1 MGAFDDLIPPAPA
14 SRGLFDDLIPA
25 EQSVSED
32 LVSGDPLRIASGQQ
46 ELAAKVLHMT
56 NVGLSTGDVVEAK
69 RRVQEAI
76 NRQMPSINPR
86 PVFGKNQYSREMQ
99 PRQALPSDAELA
111 VDADARDQAA
121 EEQAQ
126 AAAAAAHPFNKTA
139 SVIGPIAHGGIELSK
154 RVAQDWADDTAAL
167 LRGEPI
173 PKTTGNGLHIP
184 GMRNVSAFANNP
196 HAPSPSAQE
205 NPTIG
210 KGMRALQAA
219 GEMGATL
226 PVFIGATVAGGPA
239 AIPAILGT
247 TPEGEVDPVG
257 LVIGLTIGRVHQGAA
272 KWLKSKFFADTVQ
285 KLAPQEMRAMYQR
298 LAAGQATAED
308 QALLVKINE
317 LKTKG
322 QSLRDLQR
330 QGGTLTVPWAQNP
343 TQAQIEKLAT
353 QLGGIGA
360 ANGYFLT
367 LQMPQ
372 ILASDDPNQALLE
385 SVAGLAAAS
394 VPGLTALA
402 GKPGRHGKGTLDVN
416 GRPETPKSPM
426 PGSSGA
432 KPNLLQ
438 LKSPEPRGAFD
449 DLIPEKISQSQ
460 PPESS
465 RNSELGLHTG
475 TTPPAAVAATSPGA
489 GASGVPNLV
498 QRAVTAAQESGTVQ
512 GIEQA
517 RVETE
522 QRAAQQAAGKPYTKE
537 QALADLPT
545 VMADMRAQLANL
557 EATIKGNQLKPAEN
571 NNLPQN
577 QGNSPE
583 IAPPADLESNKPE
596 TTLKVGDRIAAT
608 ERDEE
613 GFASDV
619 QPAVS
624 KQLDSLPVGSQ
635 VVHKFTGNVFEK
647 HKSGEWR
654 HRPDIQ
660 RAGNAIQDAG
670 TATHAGLARAEII
683 QVGPTST
690 PAQKT
695 PQVAKPVTAE
705 SPSFTAGQTV
715 AVRLSNR
722 SSKEH
727 LGKIIQLQPD
737 GSATVQLHGEK
748 TYRTLRKD
756 QFQLSKTDAARAAKA
771 EEIASVPA
779 EQQAQVKADA
789 AEFAQI
795 VEDYAPLLEWAPAE
809 AYDRN
814 TVMQEQG
821 IQNARLRAKAIDR
834 AMRAVLPEGQGNS
847 LIDRARALPRLV
859 EYLQQQFP
867 GDNSIAKRR
876 ALEEFGRSEPEAPT
890 STEQRTAAKQ
900 DAAHLRR
907 LAAQNPGVPE
917 LRNLVVHSTAGRVAP
932 AGSTGQLGGN
942 PGRKSRIT
950 ASEQK
955 ALRELDRIFGTRT
968 IIVDS
973 PGQTIPFNGFRDRSS
988 NVVLIHARTDYPV
1001 LVVAGH
1007 ELLHHIRLTH
1017 PHLYEEMRAALWP
1030 LLQNTADFKLR
1041 LERRGQGKADWQE
1054 ELLGDFLG
1062 DNFGRQ
1068 EFWEDLKR
1076 REPNLFK
1083 RLARIVKAWLDKL
1096 IAKLKGEQPK
1106 SFASDQY
1113 FTDLEHARH
1122 VVGTALVEA
1131 ARETQYRRAGVPVDV
1146 TPFEAGNATI
1156 TSPGDITIGGEPLF
1170 SLTAH
1175 HGTPH
1180 KVDKFTTDKIGT
1192 GEGAQVY
1199 GWGLYFAENDKV
1211 AEDYKKNLTEREFI
1225 SKVRELYD
1233 EFSSPEDAL
1242 AAINAPENKFSEGQR
1257 RLLDALQKE
1266 DWLGFDYPH
1275 QAVQAAI
1282 REPENVLV
1290 DAPETRAALNTFG
1303 NKYTVSLNVEPE
1315 ELLDW
1320 DKPLSEQSSK
1330 VIGVLAPVVERMRAE
1345 MRRTLSPENFKAWS
1359 SRTEDLDTNTIY
1371 TWLSRENGIPIQ
1383 ETKSWTQVTSQMFR
1397 GDEMVGKDENASKY
1411 LSRLGIK
1418 GIRYLD
1424 QGSRGKTRWIAKH
1437 PQGGENDFA
1446 DQKSAEAFITRN
1458 PEYKLIPPEQTY
1470 NYVIFNGD
1478 DITIT
1483 HENGHEVGA
1492 AALFSKPE
1500 GNDLFGA
1507 PESVEEQRARIKA
1520 EAETQKLKKAKEAMQ
1535 ERAGARLTAADIDT
1549 TQEMFGGADARS
1561 TRQDKTG
1568 QGSLFSKPEGEP
1580 SPGNDWQQL
1589 KQELQAAEAQMLEA
1603 IRNAGNPA
1611 RSIPKAEAEQA
1622 KALATARVRE
1632 LQERLASHPDRYS
1645 NLSLNEL
1652 DAKAA
1657 EVTDRLREIQ
1667 NTPSDPGNLLAGE
1680 LRGERY
1686 QLLKDARAIKREKLT
1701 RPEYVAQVLK
1711 RSEALTKELRAAKS
1725 SGDTTAARH
1734 AVEDLMELQD
1744 GELGHMN
1751 PQLIESVRKNLV
1763 ARGELEALTPAS
1775 NRTLG
1780 DLTAWLK
1787 ANKIESPRLS
1797 LKDRV
1802 NLGKRLADEF
1812 AAGKTKLEH
1821 ATARARSVWQAFKA
1835 QWRAPKQ
1842 DDEPRAIFKEWHYE
1856 KQFSGLETHQWIQ
1869 RIRADIPQKVRRM
1882 AISVWL
1888 DADGDKGLLTFQ
1900 RDAVPA
1906 RYQAVWDAA
1915 LKLTPT
1921 EQAFA
1926 RQIKQDFE
1934 SKLADGQLMGLIGK
1948 GRENYGVPQIWAK
1961 APEHG
1966 ANYRPD
1972 ATGPRT
1978 ARNPLAKLD
1987 PRDPFFALERTHES
2001 YFDGIM
2007 ANGMP
2012 KSLDI
2017 ADLVG
2022 VYNVDFHGALADRSV
2037 IKALKDAKLP
2047 DGSPAVMVSGG
2058 AKIEM
2063 LPNGARTQFV
2073 DSNWRPKDAVTQ
2085 DGRPYQ
2091 TIDHWALRGWTF
2103 AAKDTAGN
2111 PIMVKGDFL
2120 VHPDLYRALK
2130 TQLEGKS
2137 ALRDPDGPLGDIAHL
2152 TKFMLE
2158 SGAFLKAS
2166 KFAAATFH
2174 GATLAEHMM
2183 THAFSGMP
2191 SKERLT
2197 LLNPFVF
2204 GVEVDPA
2211 KNLELANL
2219 MRHGMD
2225 LGFGGARMLFEEG
2238 LSSHGGILSKVP
2250 GLGDGL
2256 AWLSNGLFQEYLPR
2270 LKVRMGSVVLH
2281 ANLKRYS
2288 KPSLSGP
2295 ALTEQQIYELTASQ
2309 VNAAFGGQNWKL
2321 MGRSRTFLDVN
2332 RLLFT
2337 APDFL
2342 LSRAKVVGQAG
2353 KPYNA
2358 EQRYFLIAQAA
2369 LVYALARILNYLLD
2383 DDPHWEAENALRVI
2397 HKNRAYS
2404 ARFIVNDIGHLLQDP
2419 AGFAGGRLGPWP
2431 KALYESITGRDM
2443 RSGARIDVPIQ
2454 TDNGALRATQ
2464 ILLKDLA
2471 MWGLPIGTEGF
2482 LPGATGREQTTLG
2495 QFGVGLLGVGS
2506 QRFTPETEMY
2516 RAAAEF
2522 NRKSTDPKTLLHQ
2535 QTRDEAVKETSVYRK
2550 LDVLLEAEDYAAAR
2564 KEYQSLLAD
2573 GRTADGIKN
2582 RYKAMSKGHLARPFS
2597 GSQER
2602 EKQFKAS
2609 LTPEELREYQRAI
2622 ELRKQREQAF
2632 QKMLKAP
2639 R

>member
-1 MGAFDDLIPPAPA
+1 M
-14 SRGLFDDLIPA
+14 
-25 EQSVSED
+25 
-32 LVSGDPLRIASGQQ
+32 
-46 ELAAKVLHMT
+46 
-56 NVGLSTGDVVEAK
+56 
-69 RRVQEAI
+69 
-76 NRQMPSINPR
+76 
-86 PVFGKNQYSREMQ
+86 
-99 PRQALPSDAELA
+99 SD
-111 VDADARDQAA
+111 
-121 EEQAQ
+121 
-126 AAAAAAHPFNKTA
+126 
-139 SVIGPIAHGGIELSK
+139 
-154 RVAQDWADDTAAL
+154 
-167 LRGEPI
+167 
-173 PKTTGNGLHIP
+173 
-184 GMRNVSAFANNP
+184 
-196 HAPSPSAQE
+196 
-205 NPTIG
+205 
-210 KGMRALQAA
+210 
-219 GEMGATL
+219 
-226 PVFIGATVAGGPA
+226 
-239 AIPAILGT
+239 
-247 TPEGEVDPVG
+247 
-257 LVIGLTIGRVHQGAA
+257 
-272 KWLKSKFFADTVQ
+272 
-285 KLAPQEMRAMYQR
+285 
-298 LAAGQATAED
+298 
-308 QALLVKINE
+308 
-317 LKTKG
+317 
-322 QSLRDLQR
+322 
-330 QGGTLTVPWAQNP
+330 
-343 TQAQIEKLAT
+343 
-353 QLGGIGA
+353 
-360 ANGYFLT
+360 
-367 LQMPQ
+367 
-372 ILASDDPNQALLE
+372 
-385 SVAGLAAAS
+385 
-394 VPGLTALA
+394 
-402 GKPGRHGKGTLDVN
+402 
-416 GRPETPKSPM
+416 
-426 PGSSGA
+426 
-432 KPNLLQ
+432 
-438 LKSPEPRGAFD
+438 
-449 DLIPEKISQSQ
+449 
-460 PPESS
+460 
-465 RNSELGLHTG
+465 
-475 TTPPAAVAATSPGA
+475 
-489 GASGVPNLV
+489 
-498 QRAVTAAQESGTVQ
+498 
-512 GIEQA
+512 
-517 RVETE
+517 
-522 QRAAQQAAGKPYTKE
+522 
-537 QALADLPT
+537 
-545 VMADMRAQLANL
+545 
-557 EATIKGNQLKPAEN
+557 
-571 NNLPQN
+571 
-577 QGNSPE
+577 
-583 IAPPADLESNKPE
+583 
-596 TTLKVGDRIAAT
+596 
-608 ERDEE
+608 
-613 GFASDV
+613 
-619 QPAVS
+619 
-624 KQLDSLPVGSQ
+624 
-635 VVHKFTGNVFEK
+635 
-647 HKSGEWR
+647 
-654 HRPDIQ
+654 
-660 RAGNAIQDAG
+660 
-670 TATHAGLARAEII
+670 
-683 QVGPTST
+683 
-690 PAQKT
+690 
-695 PQVAKPVTAE
+695 
-705 SPSFTAGQTV
+705 
-715 AVRLSNR
+715 
-722 SSKEH
+722 
-727 LGKIIQLQPD
+727 
-737 GSATVQLHGEK
+737 
-748 TYRTLRKD
+748 
-756 QFQLSKTDAARAAKA
+756 
-771 EEIASVPA
+771 
-779 EQQAQVKADA
+779 
-789 AEFAQI
+789 
-795 VEDYAPLLEWAPAE
+795 
-809 AYDRN
+809 
-814 TVMQEQG
+814 
-821 IQNARLRAKAIDR
+821 
-834 AMRAVLPEGQGNS
+834 
-847 LIDRARALPRLV
+847 
-859 EYLQQQFP
+859 
-867 GDNSIAKRR
+867 
-876 ALEEFGRSEPEAPT
+876 
-890 STEQRTAAKQ
+890 
-900 DAAHLRR
+900 
-907 LAAQNPGVPE
+907 
-917 LRNLVVHSTAGRVAP
+917 
-932 AGSTGQLGGN
+932 
-942 PGRKSRIT
+942 GRK
-950 ASEQK
+950 
-955 ALRELDRIFGTRT
+955 
-968 IIVDS
+968 
-973 PGQTIPFNGFRDRSS
+973 
-988 NVVLIHARTDYPV
+988 
-1001 LVVAGH
+1001 
-1007 ELLHHIRLTH
+1007 
-1017 PHLYEEMRAALWP
+1017 
-1030 LLQNTADFKLR
+1030 
-1041 LERRGQGKADWQE
+1041 
-1054 ELLGDFLG
+1054 
-1062 DNFGRQ
+1062 
-1068 EFWEDLKR
+1068 
-1076 REPNLFK
+1076 
-1083 RLARIVKAWLDKL
+1083 
-1096 IAKLKGEQPK
+1096 
-1106 SFASDQY
+1106 
-1113 FTDLEHARH
+1113 
-1122 VVGTALVEA
+1122 
-1131 ARETQYRRAGVPVDV
+1131 
-1146 TPFEAGNATI
+1146 
-1156 TSPGDITIGGEPLF
+1156 
-1170 SLTAH
+1170 
-1175 HGTPH
+1175 
-1180 KVDKFTTDKIGT
+1180 
-1192 GEGAQVY
+1192 
-1199 GWGLYFAENDKV
+1199 
-1211 AEDYKKNLTEREFI
+1211 
-1225 SKVRELYD
+1225 
-1233 EFSSPEDAL
+1233 
-1242 AAINAPENKFSEGQR
+1242 
-1257 RLLDALQKE
+1257 
-1266 DWLGFDYPH
+1266 
-1275 QAVQAAI
+1275 
-1282 REPENVLV
+1282 
-1290 DAPETRAALNTFG
+1290 
-1303 NKYTVSLNVEPE
+1303 
-1315 ELLDW
+1315 
-1320 DKPLSEQSSK
+1320 
-1330 VIGVLAPVVERMRAE
+1330 
-1345 MRRTLSPENFKAWS
+1345 
-1359 SRTEDLDTNTIY
+1359 
-1371 TWLSRENGIPIQ
+1371 
-1383 ETKSWTQVTSQMFR
+1383 
-1397 GDEMVGKDENASKY
+1397 
-1411 LSRLGIK
+1411 
-1418 GIRYLD
+1418 
-1424 QGSRGKTRWIAKH
+1424 
-1437 PQGGENDFA
+1437 
-1446 DQKSAEAFITRN
+1446 
-1458 PEYKLIPPEQTY
+1458 
-1470 NYVIFNGD
+1470 
-1478 DITIT
+1478 
-1483 HENGHEVGA
+1483 
-1492 AALFSKPE
+1492 FSKPE

-1507 PESVEEQRARIKA
+1507 PESVEEQRARLKA
-1520 EAETQKLKKAKEAMQ
+1520 EAETQKLKKAKDAMQ
-1535 ERAGARLTAADIDT
+1535 DRAGARLTAADIDT

-1561 TRQDKTG
+1561 TRQDKAG
-1568 QGSLFSKPEGEP
+1568 QGSLFSKPEKQFPERFALAKPIKGPTGASIVGYEWRSTMGEKYSAREGGMVDARVSDWDNADESTGTGRAIVHVFYVEHPNGTVHPEGIRSAQKVLGINESRLMTIAKKERAAQQYRQDQERAEMANYEKAAVTTAQEAARNYRKWNYSPMRTFEENDEIFNESALFEKAGKFIRRSWKAATRMQAGGWTLVKDDPARTVGTTKAIDAIRAPESEGQVGGGLEQGSLFSKPENYVGWHTAPQADSGAPAWNLKNIYPDDVYGPNGARYYGHYGDYRYAAAMAVIRDLKDHPARRVMIYRAIPADIKGATINPGDWVTTVRDYAAEHGKSQFDKYRILSKTVKARDIFTNGDSIFEWGYDPQKEQTYAEEHFSQNAMRKAAGQEPLYSKPEGEP
-1580 SPGNDWQQL
+1580 PPGNDWQQL

-1611 RSIPKAEAEQA
+1611 RSISKAEAEQA

-1686 QLLKDARAIKREKLT
+1686 QLLKDARAIKREQLN

-1711 RSEALTKELRAAKS
+1711 RSEALTKELRAAKAA
-1725 SGDTTAARH
+1725 GDTTAARH
-1734 AVEDLMELQD
+1734 AVEDLLALQD

-1751 PQLIESVRKNLV
+1751 PQLIESVRKDLV

-1842 DDEPRAIFKEWHYE
+1842 DDEPRVIFKEWHYE

-1869 RIRADIPQKVRRM
+1869 RIRADIPQKVRRN

-1888 DADGDKGLLTFQ
+1888 DADGDKGLLTYQ

-2007 ANGMP
+2007 ANGVP

-2582 RYKAMSKGHLARPFS
+2582 RYKAMSKDHLARPFS

-2609 LTPEELREYQRAI
+2609 LTPEQLREYQRAI

>member
-1 MGAFDDLIPPAPA
+1 
-14 SRGLFDDLIPA
+14 
-25 EQSVSED
+25 
-32 LVSGDPLRIASGQQ
+32 
-46 ELAAKVLHMT
+46 
-56 NVGLSTGDVVEAK
+56 
-69 RRVQEAI
+69 
-76 NRQMPSINPR
+76 
-86 PVFGKNQYSREMQ
+86 
-99 PRQALPSDAELA
+99 
-111 VDADARDQAA
+111 
-121 EEQAQ
+121 
-126 AAAAAAHPFNKTA
+126 
-139 SVIGPIAHGGIELSK
+139 
-154 RVAQDWADDTAAL
+154 
-167 LRGEPI
+167 
-173 PKTTGNGLHIP
+173 
-184 GMRNVSAFANNP
+184 
-196 HAPSPSAQE
+196 
-205 NPTIG
+205 
-210 KGMRALQAA
+210 
-219 GEMGATL
+219 
-226 PVFIGATVAGGPA
+226 
-239 AIPAILGT
+239 
-247 TPEGEVDPVG
+247 
-257 LVIGLTIGRVHQGAA
+257 
-272 KWLKSKFFADTVQ
+272 
-285 KLAPQEMRAMYQR
+285 
-298 LAAGQATAED
+298 
-308 QALLVKINE
+308 
-317 LKTKG
+317 
-322 QSLRDLQR
+322 
-330 QGGTLTVPWAQNP
+330 
-343 TQAQIEKLAT
+343 
-353 QLGGIGA
+353 
-360 ANGYFLT
+360 
-367 LQMPQ
+367 
-372 ILASDDPNQALLE
+372 
-385 SVAGLAAAS
+385 
-394 VPGLTALA
+394 
-402 GKPGRHGKGTLDVN
+402 
-416 GRPETPKSPM
+416 
-426 PGSSGA
+426 
-432 KPNLLQ
+432 
-438 LKSPEPRGAFD
+438 
-449 DLIPEKISQSQ
+449 
-460 PPESS
+460 
-465 RNSELGLHTG
+465 
-475 TTPPAAVAATSPGA
+475 
-489 GASGVPNLV
+489 
-498 QRAVTAAQESGTVQ
+498 
-512 GIEQA
+512 
-517 RVETE
+517 
-522 QRAAQQAAGKPYTKE
+522 
-537 QALADLPT
+537 
-545 VMADMRAQLANL
+545 
-557 EATIKGNQLKPAEN
+557 
-571 NNLPQN
+571 
-577 QGNSPE
+577 
-583 IAPPADLESNKPE
+583 
-596 TTLKVGDRIAAT
+596 
-608 ERDEE
+608 
-613 GFASDV
+613 
-619 QPAVS
+619 
-624 KQLDSLPVGSQ
+624 
-635 VVHKFTGNVFEK
+635 
-647 HKSGEWR
+647 
-654 HRPDIQ
+654 
-660 RAGNAIQDAG
+660 
-670 TATHAGLARAEII
+670 
-683 QVGPTST
+683 
-690 PAQKT
+690 
-695 PQVAKPVTAE
+695 
-705 SPSFTAGQTV
+705 
-715 AVRLSNR
+715 
-722 SSKEH
+722 
-727 LGKIIQLQPD
+727 
-737 GSATVQLHGEK
+737 
-748 TYRTLRKD
+748 
-756 QFQLSKTDAARAAKA
+756 
-771 EEIASVPA
+771 
-779 EQQAQVKADA
+779 
-789 AEFAQI
+789 
-795 VEDYAPLLEWAPAE
+795 
-809 AYDRN
+809 
-814 TVMQEQG
+814 
-821 IQNARLRAKAIDR
+821 
-834 AMRAVLPEGQGNS
+834 
-847 LIDRARALPRLV
+847 
-859 EYLQQQFP
+859 
-867 GDNSIAKRR
+867 
-876 ALEEFGRSEPEAPT
+876 
-890 STEQRTAAKQ
+890 
-900 DAAHLRR
+900 
-907 LAAQNPGVPE
+907 
-917 LRNLVVHSTAGRVAP
+917 
-932 AGSTGQLGGN
+932 
-942 PGRKSRIT
+942 
-950 ASEQK
+950 
-955 ALRELDRIFGTRT
+955 
-968 IIVDS
+968 
-973 PGQTIPFNGFRDRSS
+973 
-988 NVVLIHARTDYPV
+988 
-1001 LVVAGH
+1001 
-1007 ELLHHIRLTH
+1007 
-1017 PHLYEEMRAALWP
+1017 
-1030 LLQNTADFKLR
+1030 
-1041 LERRGQGKADWQE
+1041 
-1054 ELLGDFLG
+1054 
-1062 DNFGRQ
+1062 
-1068 EFWEDLKR
+1068 
-1076 REPNLFK
+1076 
-1083 RLARIVKAWLDKL
+1083 
-1096 IAKLKGEQPK
+1096 
-1106 SFASDQY
+1106 
-1113 FTDLEHARH
+1113 
-1122 VVGTALVEA
+1122 
-1131 ARETQYRRAGVPVDV
+1131 
-1146 TPFEAGNATI
+1146 
-1156 TSPGDITIGGEPLF
+1156 
-1170 SLTAH
+1170 
-1175 HGTPH
+1175 
-1180 KVDKFTTDKIGT
+1180 
-1192 GEGAQVY
+1192 
-1199 GWGLYFAENDKV
+1199 
-1211 AEDYKKNLTEREFI
+1211 
-1225 SKVRELYD
+1225 
-1233 EFSSPEDAL
+1233 
-1242 AAINAPENKFSEGQR
+1242 
-1257 RLLDALQKE
+1257 
-1266 DWLGFDYPH
+1266 
-1275 QAVQAAI
+1275 
-1282 REPENVLV
+1282 
-1290 DAPETRAALNTFG
+1290 
-1303 NKYTVSLNVEPE
+1303 
-1315 ELLDW
+1315 
-1320 DKPLSEQSSK
+1320 
-1330 VIGVLAPVVERMRAE
+1330 
-1345 MRRTLSPENFKAWS
+1345 
-1359 SRTEDLDTNTIY
+1359 
-1371 TWLSRENGIPIQ
+1371 
-1383 ETKSWTQVTSQMFR
+1383 
-1397 GDEMVGKDENASKY
+1397 
-1411 LSRLGIK
+1411 
-1418 GIRYLD
+1418 
-1424 QGSRGKTRWIAKH
+1424 
-1437 PQGGENDFA
+1437 
-1446 DQKSAEAFITRN
+1446 
-1458 PEYKLIPPEQTY
+1458 
-1470 NYVIFNGD
+1470 
-1478 DITIT
+1478 
-1483 HENGHEVGA
+1483 
-1492 AALFSKPE
+1492 
-1500 GNDLFGA
+1500 
-1507 PESVEEQRARIKA
+1507 
-1520 EAETQKLKKAKEAMQ
+1520 
-1535 ERAGARLTAADIDT
+1535 
-1549 TQEMFGGADARS
+1549 
-1561 TRQDKTG
+1561 
-1568 QGSLFSKPEGEP
+1568 
-1580 SPGNDWQQL
+1580 
-1589 KQELQAAEAQMLEA
+1589 LEA

-1711 RSEALTKELRAAKS
+1711 RSEALTKELRAAKAA
-1725 SGDTTAARH
+1725 GDTTAARH
-1734 AVEDLMELQD
+1734 AVEDLLALQD

-1751 PQLIESVRKNLV
+1751 PQLIESVRKDLV

-1835 QWRAPKQ
+1835 QWRAPKT

-1972 ATGPRT
+1972 APGPRT

-2007 ANGMP
+2007 AKGVP

-2017 ADLVG
+2017 SDLVG

-2037 IKALKDAKLP
+2037 IKALKDAKMP
-2047 DGSPAVMVSGG
+2047 DGTPAVMVSGG

-2582 RYKAMSKGHLARPFS
+2582 RYKAMSKDHLARPFS

-2609 LTPEELREYQRAI
+2609 LTPEQLREYQRAI

>member
-1 MGAFDDLIPPAPA
+1 VAALQHNIEDLAGLPA
-14 SRGLFDDLIPA
+14 DTA
-25 EQSVSED
+25 EQPGLTTEQAIRTYPKPVQAGIKGVQGLVESTPQLAIATVSPLAGALAFGLTPEGFD
-32 LVSGDPLRIASGQQ
+32 PKQAAIAAALPVIGKWSGAIVETMAAKAGVTTSQALLAWNKLGGASG
-46 ELAAKVLHMT
+46 AAGAIGADQAIAISQLPPEQREQAWIDAAGNIGSMFILGTLSEHKRP
-56 NVGLSTGDVVEAK
+56 NVEKIVAQNRYAETPGIGKTTLFKNEAKPTEPAKPAGESNPINVEAK
-69 RRVQEAI
+69 V
-76 NRQMPSINPR
+76 
-86 PVFGKNQYSREMQ
+86 
-99 PRQALPSDAELA
+99 
-111 VDADARDQAA
+111 
-121 EEQAQ
+121 
-126 AAAAAAHPFNKTA
+126 
-139 SVIGPIAHGGIELSK
+139 
-154 RVAQDWADDTAAL
+154 
-167 LRGEPI
+167 
-173 PKTTGNGLHIP
+173 
-184 GMRNVSAFANNP
+184 
-196 HAPSPSAQE
+196 
-205 NPTIG
+205 
-210 KGMRALQAA
+210 
-219 GEMGATL
+219 
-226 PVFIGATVAGGPA
+226 
-239 AIPAILGT
+239 
-247 TPEGEVDPVG
+247 
-257 LVIGLTIGRVHQGAA
+257 
-272 KWLKSKFFADTVQ
+272 
-285 KLAPQEMRAMYQR
+285 
-298 LAAGQATAED
+298 
-308 QALLVKINE
+308 
-317 LKTKG
+317 
-322 QSLRDLQR
+322 
-330 QGGTLTVPWAQNP
+330 
-343 TQAQIEKLAT
+343 
-353 QLGGIGA
+353 
-360 ANGYFLT
+360 
-367 LQMPQ
+367 
-372 ILASDDPNQALLE
+372 
-385 SVAGLAAAS
+385 
-394 VPGLTALA
+394 
-402 GKPGRHGKGTLDVN
+402 
-416 GRPETPKSPM
+416 
-426 PGSSGA
+426 
-432 KPNLLQ
+432 
-438 LKSPEPRGAFD
+438 EPRGAFD

-722 SSKEH
+722 STKEH

-779 EQQAQVKADA
+779 EQQAKVKADA

-890 STEQRTAAKQ
+890 PAEQRTAAKQ

-907 LAAQNPGVPE
+907 IAAQNPGVPE
-917 LRNLVVHSTAGRVAP
+917 LRNLVVHSTAGRVAS

-950 ASEQK
+950 AAEQK

-1017 PHLYEEMRAALWP
+1017 PQLYEEMRAALWP

-1054 ELLGDFLG
+1054 ELLGDFWG

-1106 SFASDQY
+1106 GFASEQY

-1131 ARETQYRRAGVPVDV
+1131 ARETQYRRAGVPADV
-1146 TPFEAGNATI
+1146 ATDGTDETQMGN
-1156 TSPGDITIGGEPLF
+1156 
-1170 SLTAH
+1170 
-1175 HGTPH
+1175 
-1180 KVDKFTTDKIGT
+1180 
-1192 GEGAQVY
+1192 
-1199 GWGLYFAENDKV
+1199 
-1211 AEDYKKNLTEREFI
+1211 
-1225 SKVRELYD
+1225 
-1233 EFSSPEDAL
+1233 
-1242 AAINAPENKFSEGQR
+1242 
-1257 RLLDALQKE
+1257 
-1266 DWLGFDYPH
+1266 
-1275 QAVQAAI
+1275 
-1282 REPENVLV
+1282 
-1290 DAPETRAALNTFG
+1290 
-1303 NKYTVSLNVEPE
+1303 
-1315 ELLDW
+1315 
-1320 DKPLSEQSSK
+1320 
-1330 VIGVLAPVVERMRAE
+1330 
-1345 MRRTLSPENFKAWS
+1345 
-1359 SRTEDLDTNTIY
+1359 
-1371 TWLSRENGIPIQ
+1371 
-1383 ETKSWTQVTSQMFR
+1383 
-1397 GDEMVGKDENASKY
+1397 
-1411 LSRLGIK
+1411 
-1418 GIRYLD
+1418 
-1424 QGSRGKTRWIAKH
+1424 
-1437 PQGGENDFA
+1437 
-1446 DQKSAEAFITRN
+1446 
-1458 PEYKLIPPEQTY
+1458 
-1470 NYVIFNGD
+1470 
-1478 DITIT
+1478 
-1483 HENGHEVGA
+1483 
-1492 AALFSKPE
+1492 FSKPE
-1500 GNDLFGA
+1500 GDDLFGA
-1507 PESVEEQRARIKA
+1507 PETVEEQKARLKA
-1520 EAETQKLKKAKEAMQ
+1520 ERLKVSEREAKAAMQ
-1535 ERAGARLTAADIDT
+1535 ERAAARLTGQDIDT
-1549 TQEMFGGADARS
+1549 TQEMFGTPEGRT
-1561 TRQDKTG
+1561 TRQDKSG
-1568 QGSLFSKPEGEP
+1568 QGSLFSKPEKQFPERFALAKPIKGPTGASIVGYEWRSTMGEKYSAREGGMVEARVSDWDNADESTGTGRAIVHVFYVEHPNGTVHPEGIRSAQTVLGINESRLMTIAKKERAAQQYRQDQERAEMANYEKAAVTTAQEAARNYRKWNYSPMRTFEENDEIFNESALFEKAGKFIRRSWKAATRMQAGGWTLVKDDPARTVGTTKAIDAIRAPESEGQVGGGLEQGSLFSKPENYVGWHTAPQADSGAPAWNLKNIYPDDVYGPNGARYYGHYGDYRDAAAMAVIRDLKDHPARRVMIYRAIPADIKGATINPGDWVTTVRDYAAEHGKSQFDKYRILSKTVKARDIFTNGDSIFEWGYDPQKEQTYAEEHFSQNAMRKAAGQEPLYSKPEGEP
-1580 SPGNDWQQL
+1580 PPGNDWQQL

-1711 RSEALTKELRAAKS
+1711 RSEALTKELRAAKAA
-1725 SGDTTAARH
+1725 GDTTAARH
-1734 AVEDLMELQD
+1734 AVEDLLALQD

-1751 PQLIESVRKNLV
+1751 PQLIESVRKDLV

-1835 QWRAPKQ
+1835 QWRAPKT

-1972 ATGPRT
+1972 APGPRT

-2007 ANGMP
+2007 AKGVP

-2017 ADLVG
+2017 SDLVG

-2037 IKALKDAKLP
+2037 IKALKDAKMP
-2047 DGSPAVMVSGG
+2047 DGTPAVMVSGG

-2582 RYKAMSKGHLARPFS
+2582 RYKAMSKDHLARPFS

-2609 LTPEELREYQRAI
+2609 LTPEQLREYQRAI